1 MKYLHLALTGFFL
14 AGLLTA
20 EVGCGE
26 RMARRARISSFTD
39 SPLIPIGRAERDM
52 SGRITYRL
60 SSMEQKKES
69 EVYADI
75 EVMNGTARGF
85 RSAAVVVTF
94 LGRDGARKRVRWN
107 MGPLKES
114 EHKRV
119 TVRTDID
126 FKVEDL
132 QVSIQ
137 TSM

>member
-1 MKYLHLALTGFFL
+1 
-14 AGLLTA
+14 
-20 EVGCGE
+20 
-26 RMARRARISSFTD
+26 
-39 SPLIPIGRAERDM
+39 M

-60 SSMEQKKES
+60 STMEQKKEN

-85 RSAAVVVTF
+85 RAASVIITF

-107 MGPLKES
+107 MGPLMEG
-114 EHKRV
+114 EHERV
-119 TVRTDID
+119 SVRTEVD

-137 TSM
+137 TTM